1 MSARTLH
8 TRSIYGK
15 NRKRD
20 QRVQRQPARGYLSSY
35 INVDISHWEV
45 QPLYRETTAS
55 RVQRRLC
62 YYRPP
67 HKEANPSA
75 SKPLAAHLSP
85 RAPRS
90 VRVLTVHR
98 EAVASSACSL
108 RTPPEKQKLSTHQ
121 NDSQYCPDNSTGN
134 HADWQTGSLGY
145 NGPLSRD
152 LRLAWHMFALWH
164 TFAGV
169 LCNQSQ
175 PAITLGRVAILQ
187 LGSS

>member
-1 MSARTLH
+1 MSARILH

-20 QRVQRQPARGYLSSY
+20 RRVRRQPAREYRSCY
-35 INVDISHWEV
+35 INVDIIHWEV
-45 QPLYRETTAS
+45 QPLYKETTAS
-55 RVQRRLC
+55 RIQRLC

-67 HKEANPSA
+67 HREANPSA
-75 SKPLAAHLSP
+75 SKPLAAHPSP
-85 RAPRS
+85 RAPRFM
-90 VRVLTVHR
+90 RVLAVHL
-98 EAVASSACSL
+98 EAVAFSACSL
-108 RTPPEKQKLSTHQ
+108 RTPSEKQKRSTHH
-121 NDSQYCPDNSTGN
+121 NDSQYCPDNSTSN

-152 LRLAWHMFALWH
+152 LRLAWHMFALWD
-164 TFAGV
+164 TFTGL
-169 LCNQSQ
+169 LCNYSQ